1 MKRSEKNLPSKAK
14 FNSFFFNL
22 IAGHCVE
29 HLGVSKIV
37 QDVKFEDLWDEVEAK
52 KVFPDTTIHKY
63 VRLI

>member
-1 MKRSEKNLPSKAK
+1 M
-14 FNSFFFNL
+14 
-22 IAGHCVE
+22 E

-37 QDVKFEDLWDEVEAK
+37 QDVKFEELWDEVDAK

>member
-1 MKRSEKNLPSKAK
+1 M
-14 FNSFFFNL
+14 
-22 IAGHCVE
+22 E